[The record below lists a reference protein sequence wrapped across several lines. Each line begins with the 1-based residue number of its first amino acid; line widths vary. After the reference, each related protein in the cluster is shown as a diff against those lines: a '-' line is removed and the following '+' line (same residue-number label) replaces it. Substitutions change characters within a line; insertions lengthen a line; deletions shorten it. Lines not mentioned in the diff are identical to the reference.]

1 MAKPLQIPETRKR
14 RNNAVSRFGS
24 DVILDL
30 ATATCGSKIGLSV
43 YLTGMDYTMDELMS
57 SLVDLKLRELEQP
70 NGFSLREIIWSERPM
85 LVRNLSSTFDVDM
98 SSFGHPDIFS
108 QRNYGNLWFILRWFG
123 ENIGIQE
130 CREEIL
136 PYTG

>member
-1 MAKPLQIPETRKR
+1 
-14 RNNAVSRFGS
+14 
-24 DVILDL
+24 
-30 ATATCGSKIGLSV
+30 
-43 YLTGMDYTMDELMS
+43 MDYTMDELMS